1 MTKNLTPMETLA
13 FFKSVILSGEAWSP
27 TCQEAF
33 DGAKAALAPKKNL
46 LDDAG
51 VVEAAIRR
59 SLVDMRVDDAKIK
72 EIVAAL
78 RAVPEKKENLS
89 GTDFL
94 SMDQV
99 REMGGGK

>member
-33 DGAKAALAPKKNL
+33 DGAKAALAPKNL

-51 VVEAAIRR
+51 VVEATIRR
-59 SLVDMRVDDAKIK
+59 ALADMRVDSAKIE
-72 EIVAAL
+72 EIIAAL

-94 SMDQV
+94 PMDQV